1 MIKKPDT
8 DKGNKSLTVIDNVI
22 PIAKIIELRKKN
34 LTYDEIGKILDCT
47 RQNIE
52 QRLHGYKQSIDS
64 LKSVKDHRA
73 DTLAVVGDT
82 ILNSLTAGDI
92 KKSTGYQKVGMYSL
106 LYDKER
112 LERGQST
119 ENIGYYDYTKGL
131 DKVIEERDRLQL
143 ELGMTPQE
151 IDADVVD
158 VGTDEGWGTLYVV
171 VMDSLLMEPSV

>member
-1 MIKKPDT
+1 MKTKINNKSKTSIKDSQENLPTLIEKPDT
-8 DKGNKSLTVIDNVI
+8 TI
-22 PIAKIIELRKKN
+22 PIAKIIEYRNKN
-34 LTYDEIGKILDCT
+34 LSYAEIGKLLGCSM
-47 RQNIE
+47 QNAHERI
-52 QRLHGYKQSIDS
+52 QAYKGSIDH
-64 LKSVKDHRA
+64 LKAVKDNRA

-82 ILNSLTAGDI
+82 ILNSLSAGDI
-92 KKSTGYQKVGMYSL
+92 KKSTAYQKVGMYSL

-158 VGTDEGWGTLYVV
+158 VGTDEG
-171 VMDSLLMEPSV
+171 

>member
-1 MIKKPDT
+1 MKK
-8 DKGNKSLTVIDNVI
+8 DKDNKSLTVINEVI
-22 PIAKIIELRKKN
+22 PIARIIELRGKQ
-34 LTYDEIGKILDCT
+34 LTYEEIGSILGCS
-47 RQNIE
+47 RENIC
-52 QRLHGYKQSIDS
+52 QRLHGYKASIDN
-64 LKSVKDHRA
+64 LKSVKGHRA

-82 ILNSLTAGDI
+82 ILNSLTPDDI
-92 KKSTGYQKVGMYSL
+92 KRSTAYQKVGMYSL

-158 VGTDEGWGTLYVV
+158 VGTDEG
-171 VMDSLLMEPSV
+171 